1 MIHIDLLNVGRYMK
15 KARKGWRIPERFVR
29 AALTIFAVLLIFGGP
44 TYLMYILQR
53 LGIPS
58 ILFTIVGLA
67 SFTAGIILFLHLVKE
82 EKSKAST

>member
-1 MIHIDLLNVGRYMK
+1 MK
-15 KARKGWRIPERFVR
+15 KVRKGLRIPERF
-29 AALTIFAVLLIFGGP
+29 AKTALTILAVLLIFGGP

-58 ILFTIVGLA
+58 LLFTIVGLA
-67 SFTAGIILFLHLVKE
+67 SFTTGVILFMHLAKKE

>member
-1 MIHIDLLNVGRYMK
+1 MK
-15 KARKGWRIPERFVR
+15 KVRKGWRIPEGFAK

-53 LGIPS
+53 LGIPPV
-58 ILFTIVGLA
+58 LFTIVGLA
-67 SFTAGIILFLHLVKE
+67 SFTAGIILFMHLAKKE